1 MAKKPR
7 FGSDFY
13 YLRGRESEHH
23 YKLTLHGRSALIWLR
38 FLQFEGGNRSTTM
51 NVMTCTLIIRRIFIV
66 YCLVGYLCPDFAPIY
81 HDLVGCPDFYFSS
94 LKTLI

>member
-1 MAKKPR
+1 
-7 FGSDFY
+7 
-13 YLRGRESEHH
+13 
-23 YKLTLHGRSALIWLR
+23 
-38 FLQFEGGNRSTTM
+38 M

-94 LKTLI
+94 LKTLIQGLVKKLRKLCKTPRS